1 MKQRFPFAL
10 KLGLSFAIVI
20 LVSVALV
27 YFFTATGIT
36 NRFAQFSEQ
45 NKQQIARQVCSLL
58 GEYRARTG
66 NWIGVNQLLS
76 SQQTVLIGGKL
87 TLRRTFLIP
96 GTFSLAN
103 EQGRV
108 FISTEQSQIGVTLSS
123 TQMSEGIPIESNNE
137 RVGTLVLHNVGTA
150 LAPAEEEFLTSA
162 KRSALLGGA
171 IAFGLA
177 LLLSVFLIS
186 QVLSPLRALTRATEQ
201 IARGN
206 LAQRVKLKAGDE
218 FAQLGESFNRMV
230 KNLSRSE
237 EIRQNMTADIAH
249 ELRTPVTI
257 IQGNLEAILDGVYEP
272 TTDTIAP
279 IYEETLHLGRLI
291 DDLRDI
297 SMAEAKEL
305 QLNIEPTDM
314 VSSIKELVETISAS
328 LDQGPLISVEPN
340 FTISQVPLDL
350 KRFRQVMANLLTNAL
365 RYTPRQGKIHIQVLQ
380 EDQEVEVRI
389 TDSGPGISPEE
400 IPHLF
405 ERFYRGD
412 RARSR
417 GQGGGSGLGLAIS
430 KQLVEAHGGRI
441 WAENEPQGGA
451 IFIIRL
457 PLA

>member
-1 MKQRFPFAL
+1 MKQRFPFAI

-36 NRFAQFSEQ
+36 TRFATFSEQ

-76 SQQTVLIGGKL
+76 SQQTILVGGKL
-87 TLRRTFLIP
+87 IVRRTFLVP
-96 GTFSLAN
+96 GSFSLAN
-103 EQGRV
+103 EQGTV
-108 FISTEQSQIGVTLSS
+108 FISTEQGQVGITLSP
-123 TQMSEGIPIESNNE
+123 TQMDEGIPIEANNA
-137 RVGTLVLHNVGTA
+137 RVGTLLLDNVGTS
-150 LAPAEEEFLTSA
+150 LAPAEEEFLASA

-177 LLLSVFLIS
+177 LLLSVLLIS
-186 QVLSPLRALTRATEQ
+186 EVLSPLRVLTRATEQ
-201 IARGN
+201 IARGD
-206 LAQRVKLKAGDE
+206 LTQRVKLKARDE
-218 FAQLGESFNRMV
+218 FGQLGDSFNRMI
-230 KNLSRSE
+230 KNLRHSE
-237 EIRQNMTADIAH
+237 EIRRSMTADIAH

-257 IQGNLEAILDGVYEP
+257 IQGNLEAILDEIYEP

-279 IYEETLHLGRLI
+279 IYEETLRLGQLI

-297 SMAEAKEL
+297 SLAEAKEL
-305 QLNIEPTDM
+305 QLNIEPIQ
-314 VSSIKELVETISAS
+314 VVASIKQLVETISAS
-328 LDQGPLISVEPN
+328 LDQGPQIRVEAN
-340 FTISQVPLDL
+340 STIPQVPVDL
-350 KRFRQVMANLLTNAL
+350 KRFQQVLVNLLTNAI
-365 RYTPRQGKIHIQVLQ
+365 RFTPQQGTIHIQVLRK
-380 EDQEVEVRI
+380 DQEVEVRVA
-389 TDSGPGISPEE
+389 DSGPGISPEE

-412 RARSR
+412 QARSR
-417 GQGGGSGLGLAIS
+417 GQGGSGLGLAIS

-441 WAENEPQGGA
+441 WAENDPSGGA
-451 IFIIRL
+451 IFVIRL

>member
-1 MKQRFPFAL
+1 MKQRFPFAI

-36 NRFAQFSEQ
+36 TRFATFSEQ

-76 SQQTVLIGGKL
+76 SQQTILVGGKL
-87 TLRRTFLIP
+87 IVRRTFLIP
-96 GTFSLAN
+96 GSFSLAN
-103 EQGRV
+103 EQGTV
-108 FISTEQSQIGVTLSS
+108 FISTEQGQVGITLSP
-123 TQMSEGIPIESNNE
+123 TQMDEGIPIEANNT
-137 RVGTLVLHNVGTA
+137 RVGTLLLDNVGTS
-150 LAPAEEEFLTSA
+150 LAPAEEEFLASA

-177 LLLSVFLIS
+177 LLLSVLLIS
-186 QVLSPLRALTRATEQ
+186 EVLSPLRVLTRATEQ
-201 IARGN
+201 IARGD
-206 LAQRVKLKAGDE
+206 LTQRVKLKARDE
-218 FAQLGESFNRMV
+218 FGQLGDSFNRMI
-230 KNLSRSE
+230 KNLRHSE
-237 EIRQNMTADIAH
+237 EIRRSMTADIAH

-257 IQGNLEAILDGVYEP
+257 IQGNLEAILDEIYQP

-279 IYEETLHLGRLI
+279 IYEETLRLGQLI

-297 SMAEAKEL
+297 SLAEAKEL
-305 QLNIEPTDM
+305 QLNIEPIE
-314 VSSIKELVETISAS
+314 VVASIKQLVETISAS
-328 LDQGPLISVEPN
+328 LDQGPQIRVGANS
-340 FTISQVPLDL
+340 TIPQVPVDL
-350 KRFRQVMANLLTNAL
+350 KRFQQVLVNLLTNAI
-365 RYTPRQGKIHIQVLQ
+365 RFTPQQGTIHIQVLRK
-380 EDQEVEVRI
+380 DQEVEVRVAN
-389 TDSGPGISPEE
+389 SGPGISPEE

-412 RARSR
+412 QARSR
-417 GQGGGSGLGLAIS
+417 GQGGSGLGLAIS

-441 WAENEPQGGA
+441 WAENDPSGGA
-451 IFIIRL
+451 IFVIRL

>member
-1 MKQRFPFAL
+1 MKQRFPFAI

-36 NRFAQFSEQ
+36 TRFATFSEQ

-87 TLRRTFLIP
+87 IVRRTFLIP
-96 GTFSLAN
+96 GSFSLAN
-103 EQGRV
+103 EQGTV
-108 FISTEQSQIGVTLSS
+108 FISTEQGQVGITLSPS
-123 TQMSEGIPIESNNE
+123 QMDEGIPIEANNA
-137 RVGTLVLHNVGTA
+137 RVGTLLLYNVRTS
-150 LAPAEEEFLTSA
+150 LAPAEEEFLASA

-177 LLLSVFLIS
+177 LLLSVLLIS
-186 QVLSPLRALTRATEQ
+186 EVLSPLRVLTRATEQ
-201 IARGN
+201 IARGD
-206 LAQRVKLKAGDE
+206 LTQRVKLKARDE
-218 FAQLGESFNRMV
+218 FGQLGDSFNRMI
-230 KNLSRSE
+230 KNLRHSE
-237 EIRQNMTADIAH
+237 EIRRSMTADIAH

-257 IQGNLEAILDGVYEP
+257 IQGNLEAILDEIYEP

-279 IYEETLHLGRLI
+279 IYEETLRLGQLI

-297 SMAEAKEL
+297 SLAEAKEL
-305 QLNIEPTDM
+305 QLNIEPIE
-314 VSSIKELVETISAS
+314 VVASIKQLVETISAS
-328 LDQGPLISVEPN
+328 LDQGPQIRVEAN
-340 FTISQVPLDL
+340 STIPQVPVDL
-350 KRFRQVMANLLTNAL
+350 KRFQQVLVNLLTNAL
-365 RYTPRQGKIHIQVLQ
+365 RFTPQQGTIDIQVLRK
-380 EDQEVEVRI
+380 DQEVEVRVAN
-389 TDSGPGISPEE
+389 SGPGISPEE

-412 RARSR
+412 QARSR
-417 GQGGGSGLGLAIS
+417 GQGGSGLGLAIS

-441 WAENEPQGGA
+441 WAENDPSGGA
-451 IFIIRL
+451 IFVIRL

>member
-1 MKQRFPFAL
+1 MKQRFPFAI

-36 NRFAQFSEQ
+36 TRFATFSEQ

-76 SQQTVLIGGKL
+76 SQQTILVGGKL
-87 TLRRTFLIP
+87 IVRRTFLIP
-96 GTFSLAN
+96 GSFSLAN
-103 EQGRV
+103 EQGTV
-108 FISTEQSQIGVTLSS
+108 FISTEQGQVGITLSP
-123 TQMSEGIPIESNNE
+123 TQMDEGIPIEANNA
-137 RVGTLVLHNVGTA
+137 RVGTLLLDNVGTS
-150 LAPAEEEFLTSA
+150 LAPAEEEFLASA

-177 LLLSVFLIS
+177 LLLSVLLIS
-186 QVLSPLRALTRATEQ
+186 EVLSPLRVLTRATEQ
-201 IARGN
+201 IARGD
-206 LAQRVKLKAGDE
+206 LTQRVKLKARDE
-218 FAQLGESFNRMV
+218 FGQLGDSFNRMI
-230 KNLSRSE
+230 KNLRHSE
-237 EIRQNMTADIAH
+237 EIRRSMTADIAH

-257 IQGNLEAILDGVYEP
+257 IQGNLEAILDEIYEP

-279 IYEETLHLGRLI
+279 IYEETLRLGQLI

-297 SMAEAKEL
+297 SLAEAKEL
-305 QLNIEPTDM
+305 QLNIEPIQ
-314 VSSIKELVETISAS
+314 VVASIKQLVETISAS
-328 LDQGPLISVEPN
+328 LDQGPQIRVEAN
-340 FTISQVPLDL
+340 STIPQVPVDL
-350 KRFRQVMANLLTNAL
+350 KRFQQVLVNLLTNAI
-365 RYTPRQGKIHIQVLQ
+365 RFTPQQGTIHIQVLRK
-380 EDQEVEVRI
+380 DQEVEVRVAN
-389 TDSGPGISPEE
+389 SGPGISPEE

-412 RARSR
+412 QARSR
-417 GQGGGSGLGLAIS
+417 GQGGSGLGLAIS

-441 WAENEPQGGA
+441 WAENDPSGGA
-451 IFIIRL
+451 IFVIRL

>member
-1 MKQRFPFAL
+1 MKQRFPFAI

-36 NRFAQFSEQ
+36 TRFATFSEQ

-87 TLRRTFLIP
+87 IVRRTFLIP
-96 GTFSLAN
+96 GSFSLAN
-103 EQGRV
+103 EQGTV
-108 FISTEQSQIGVTLSS
+108 FISTEQGQVGITLSPS
-123 TQMSEGIPIESNNE
+123 QMDEGIPIEANNA
-137 RVGTLVLHNVGTA
+137 RVGTLLLYNVRTS
-150 LAPAEEEFLTSA
+150 LAPAEEEFLASA

-177 LLLSVFLIS
+177 LLLSVLLIS
-186 QVLSPLRALTRATEQ
+186 EVLSPLRVLTRATEQ
-201 IARGN
+201 IARGD
-206 LAQRVKLKAGDE
+206 LTQRVKLKARDE
-218 FAQLGESFNRMV
+218 FGQLGDSFNRMI
-230 KNLSRSE
+230 KNLRHSE
-237 EIRQNMTADIAH
+237 EIRRSMTADIAH

-257 IQGNLEAILDGVYEP
+257 IQGNLEAILDEIYEP

-279 IYEETLHLGRLI
+279 IYEETLRLGQLI

-297 SMAEAKEL
+297 SLAEAKEL
-305 QLNIEPTDM
+305 QLNIEPIE
-314 VSSIKELVETISAS
+314 VVASIKQLVETISAS
-328 LDQGPLISVEPN
+328 LDQGPQIRVEAN
-340 FTISQVPLDL
+340 STIPQVPVDL
-350 KRFRQVMANLLTNAL
+350 KRFQQVLVNLLTNAL
-365 RYTPRQGKIHIQVLQ
+365 RFTPQQGTIHIQVLRK
-380 EDQEVEVRI
+380 DQEVEVRVAN
-389 TDSGPGISPEE
+389 SGPGISPEE

-412 RARSR
+412 QARSR
-417 GQGGGSGLGLAIS
+417 GQGGSGLGLAIS

-441 WAENEPQGGA
+441 WAENDPSGGA
-451 IFIIRL
+451 IFVIRL